1 MILQK
6 GNVMKHLKTLVF
18 SVAIVA
24 GTLAPLS
31 AANAW
36 VAAAGGWRGGAVAVG
51 GVHRPYYHPY
61 YRPAGCYGCG
71 AAAGAVAGMAIGAA
85 VATAARPDTVVIQ
98 QAPAVV
104 VQQPAYVVRPS
115 LPIGTQIANVPGG
128 AREMVVNGTRYYQ
141 AGPTW
146 YKPYFGSSG
155 VYYEVVPAP

>member
-1 MILQK
+1 
-6 GNVMKHLKTLVF
+6 MKNLKTLVF
-18 SVAIVA
+18 TVATVA

-31 AANAW
+31 AAHAW

-51 GVHRPYYHPY
+51 GVQRPYYHPY

-71 AAAGAVAGMAIGAA
+71 AAAGAVAGMAVGAA
-85 VATAARPDTVVIQ
+85 IATTARPATVI
-98 QAPAVV
+98 
-104 VQQPAYVVRPS
+104 VQQPAAIVVPRPAYVVQPA
-115 LPIGTQIANVPGG
+115 LPMGTQVAHMPDG

-155 VYYEVVPAP
+155 VYYEVVPTP

>member
-1 MILQK
+1 
-6 GNVMKHLKTLVF
+6 MKQIKTLVI

-61 YRPAGCYGCG
+61 YRPPGCYGCG
-71 AAAGAVAGMAIGAA
+71 AAAGAVAGMAVGATI
-85 VATAARPDTVVIQ
+85 ATAARPATVVVQ
-98 QAPAVV
+98 QPAAIV
-104 VQQPAYVVRPS
+104 VQQPAYVVHPS
-115 LPIGTQIANVPGG
+115 LPIGTQMANVPGG
-128 AREMVVNGTRYYQ
+128 ARDMVVNGTHYYQ
-141 AGPTW
+141 AGPNW